1 MKKLHYFRLFL
12 LLVCSTVMYSKAF
25 GQFIYKVEYPTRGI
39 VQSEKDFR
47 CFSYSDQEKNIDL
60 HFRITSNT
68 IGVQIHNKS
77 DQRVYIEWQGAR
89 INEEEIAFGSDAAI
103 TFRDSKPDES
113 VYSKS
118 YSVSRELF
126 AKSQFSK
133 EAYFNPLTGER
144 GSKYVISDH
153 SLSCKQLMRWNHR
166 MSIIIPIRFAD
177 NTTRDYRFDIIGY
190 FSLDFIKVGMN
201 ANRIAVSTG
210 EKDVPLIGLH
220 LEKEKTGKGTY
231 KYNYSN
237 GSYIVVTKDI
247 ITEVVSNNH

>member
-1 MKKLHYFRLFL
+1 MI
-12 LLVCSTVMYSKAF
+12 MYSKAF

-47 CFSYSDQEKNIDL
+47 CFSHSDQEKNIDL
-60 HFRITSNT
+60 HFRITNNT
-68 IGVQIHNKS
+68 IGVQIQNKS

-153 SLSCKQLMRWNHR
+153 CLSCKQLKYGNRR

-177 NTTRDYRFDIIGY
+177 NKTRDYRFDIIGY

-201 ANRIAVSTG
+201 ANCIAVSTG
-210 EKDVPLIGLH
+210 EQDFPLIGLH

-237 GSYIVVTKDI
+237 GSYIVVTKGI